1 MPRRKRKEPR
11 DMTTDELVDH
21 LFHPD
26 AAEALRDVIAE
37 HDTDDE
43 EEGESINDEPTS

>member
-1 MPRRKRKEPR
+1 MARKRKEPK

-26 AAEALRDVIAE
+26 IADALRDVIAE
-37 HDTDDE
+37 HDDE
-43 EEGESINDEPTS
+43 ESTDEEPTP